1 MTSHDVI
8 HAGPKLIPSIFKI
21 SCHQQ
26 GCVGLKS
33 EVLILTEN
41 EAEKDRWITTL
52 KELQKATKQSPNQM
66 VQFSVGSLV
75 HTNRAL
81 FLITWHP
88 WSGPNNKIMKLLLV
102 VSYVTLFLPVKS

>member
-1 MTSHDVI
+1 MNKLLYMQSKCITITLPISLSSRCRDQNFQVSKVTSHDVI

-21 SCHQQ
+21 SCNQQ
-26 GCVGLKS
+26 GCVGLTS

-66 VQFSVGSLV
+66 V
-75 HTNRAL
+75 RK
-81 FLITWHP
+81 LI
-88 WSGPNNKIMKLLLV
+88 NAK
-102 VSYVTLFLPVKS
+102 VK